1 MFLFG
6 LKMSLGIEDSPLFI
20 FYLSL
25 GKEEAVHDLWMH
37 DVGIWNLK
45 LRRKKKDIEINEWT
59 CLPFTLPI
67 FSGSLNSFNKSLIEE
82 YGK

>member
-45 LRRKKKDIEINEWT
+45 LRRKKKKILKLMNEHA
-59 CLPFTLPI
+59 
-67 FSGSLNSFNKSLIEE
+67 SLLHCPSLVVL
-82 YGK
+82 

>member
-1 MFLFG
+1 MDAWCGDLE
-6 LKMSLGIEDSPLFI
+6 SQIE
-20 FYLSL
+20 
-25 GKEEAVHDLWMH
+25 EE
-37 DVGIWNLK
+37 
-45 LRRKKKDIEINEWT
+45 KKKDIEINEWT

>member
-45 LRRKKKDIEINEWT
+45 LRRKKKDIEINE
-59 CLPFTLPI
+59 
-67 FSGSLNSFNKSLIEE
+67 
-82 YGK
+82 